1 MRDVKNFLEENGY
14 RLCGDEPLK
23 ITVNTSDFGK
33 SGFELAENLRKNN
46 AECEFCDRDFVVMM
60 VTPETSDR
68 DLEAVK
74 RAFVSHEKPDGKS
87 VAPKTALPVFVLPEK
102 RLSVRQAVFCNSES
116 IPVENSVGR
125 VAASPAVAC
134 PPAIPVVI
142 SGEIINEST
151 VEIMKYYG
159 TEYVRVVTE

>member
-1 MRDVKNFLEENGY
+1 MRY
-14 RLCGDEPLK
+14 
-23 ITVNTSDFGK
+23 
-33 SGFELAENLRKNN
+33 
-46 AECEFCDRDFVVMM
+46 
-60 VTPETSDR
+60 
-68 DLEAVK
+68 
-74 RAFVSHEKPDGKS
+74 DGL
-87 VAPKTALPVFVLPEK
+87 VEPKTDLPVFVLPEK
-102 RLSVRQAVFCNSES
+102 RLSVRQAVFCSSES
-116 IPVENSVGR
+116 IPVENSVER

>member
-1 MRDVKNFLEENGY
+1 
-14 RLCGDEPLK
+14 
-23 ITVNTSDFGK
+23 
-33 SGFELAENLRKNN
+33 
-46 AECEFCDRDFVVMM
+46 MM
-60 VTPETSDR
+60 VTPETSDG
-68 DLEAVK
+68 DLEADK
-74 RAFVSHEKPDGKS
+74 RAFVSHDKTDGKS

-102 RLSVRQAVFCNSES
+102 KLSVRQAFFCSSES

-134 PPAIPVVI
+134 PPAVPVVI

>member
-1 MRDVKNFLEENGY
+1 
-14 RLCGDEPLK
+14 
-23 ITVNTSDFGK
+23 
-33 SGFELAENLRKNN
+33 
-46 AECEFCDRDFVVMM
+46 MM
-60 VTPETSDR
+60 VTPENSDG

-102 RLSVRQAVFCNSES
+102 RLTVRQAVFCSSES

-134 PPAIPVVI
+134 PPAVPVVI

-159 TEYVRVVTE
+159 TKYVRVVTE